1 MIADFH
7 QAQARRS
14 KWAARLAIFTLGL
27 MALAYA
33 VSY

>member
-14 KWAARLAIFTLGL
+14 KWAARLAIFAVGL
-27 MALAYA
+27 LALA
-33 VSY
+33 